1 MKFQVG
7 QIVELELK
15 DGRKI
20 KGEVGSL
27 DQHGMT
33 VWNAE
38 VLNPDS
44 TVSNARII
52 AIAFQDIVEK
62 EEESEVKVMEEAK
75 PEVEKEVKPEKPSR
89 RRKAARKR

>member
-15 DGRKI
+15 DGRKV

-27 DQHGMT
+27 DKHGMT
-33 VWNAE
+33 IWNAE
-38 VLNPDS
+38 VVNPDG
-44 TVSNARII
+44 TVSNTRIFPL
-52 AIAFQDIVEK
+52 AYQDILEK
-62 EEESEVKVMEEAK
+62 PEEVKVVEEAK
-75 PEVEKEVKPEKPSR
+75 PEAEIKPEKPSR

>member
-15 DGRKI
+15 DGRKV

-27 DQHGMT
+27 DKHGMT
-33 VWNAE
+33 LWNVEA
-38 VLNPDS
+38 LNPDG

-62 EEESEVKVMEEAK
+62 EEKVEEVKPEA
-75 PEVEKEVKPEKPSR
+75 EIKPEKPSR
-89 RRKAARKR
+89 RRKASRR

>member
-7 QIVELELK
+7 QFIELELK
-15 DGRKI
+15 DGRKV

-27 DQHGMT
+27 DKHGMT
-33 VWNAE
+33 LWNVKA
-38 VLNPDS
+38 LNPDG

-62 EEESEVKVMEEAK
+62 EEEVEAKVVEEAK
-75 PEVEKEVKPEKPSR
+75 PEAEIKPEKPSR
-89 RRKAARKR
+89 RRKASRR